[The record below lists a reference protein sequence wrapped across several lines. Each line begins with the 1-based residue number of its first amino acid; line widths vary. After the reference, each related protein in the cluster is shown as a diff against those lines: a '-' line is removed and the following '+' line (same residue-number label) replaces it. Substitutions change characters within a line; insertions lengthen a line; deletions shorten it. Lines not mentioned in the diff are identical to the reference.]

1 MIDLTFVQI
10 LNAEV
15 RLEANL
21 YFHAQQEILRWIQHR
36 CLHLPHLP
44 SGTGSLS

>member
-15 RLEANL
+15 SLEAGL
-21 YFHAQQEILRWIQHR
+21 YFYAHQENLR
-36 CLHLPHLP
+36 C
-44 SGTGSLS
+44 

>member
-15 RLEANL
+15 HLEADL
-21 YFHAQQEILRWIQHR
+21 YFYARQETLR
-36 CLHLPHLP
+36 C
-44 SGTGSLS
+44 